1 LLSRGL
7 LLNKMSVGIRDM
19 ESVMKLKESYNY
31 SGYAIYKTFLKVHAG
46 HPTEAGK
53 KTYKYH
59 DLIEGYNADLTD
71 CKNGYRKGIQ
81 NLLIIGSTHG
91 NFKTKADYNEF
102 KKNYSIKSEYIKSKT
117 LFDYV
122 YGCRMSNG
130 KKSTKDGSDYFG
142 VGFIHMTGKSKY
154 KALHKIWNEKYPSNP
169 KDFLGDD
176 ISLLK
181 TNVDVALKAAMIIWE
196 HQELNSI
203 ATKKSAVTKVSYIVN
218 GGYNGLKDR
227 KKYTKKAY
235 KILEKVK

>member
-1 LLSRGL
+1 
-7 LLNKMSVGIRDM
+7 MSVGIRDM

-142 VGFIHMTGKSKY
+142 VGFIHM
-154 KALHKIWNEKYPSNP
+154 NEKYPSNP